1 MSHHDPV
8 REVRLQKLQE
18 LREANH
24 DPYAAESWPTTHLPA
39 EIHANYEA
47 LENQDVSCAGRIVA
61 IRVMGKAA
69 FADIWR
75 DGDKIQIY
83 VKRDDV
89 GDELWHVFKETDIG
103 DIVGVKGFVFKTRT
117 GETSIHVKDLR
128 VLAKCLHTLPIG
140 KEKEGERW
148 YGLSDVEERYRH
160 RYLDLIANPDSR
172 EIFLKRSAI
181 LSTTRR
187 FLDERGFIEVETPVL
202 QTEAGG
208 AAARP
213 FLTFHNALEIEL
225 KLRISLELHLK
236 RLIVGGFDKV
246 YEIGRVFRNEG
257 ISTRH
262 NPEFTLLELY
272 QAYAQMEDIQAL
284 VEELCRE
291 LARTVFGSETLEV
304 QGQKIDFGKP
314 WRRIDLLDA
323 IEQYAGVKP
332 SAFETLESA
341 KRAMEE
347 KGLPTEKEDDVGG
360 IIEKFLERF
369 VEPHLQ
375 EPTFVENYPIETS
388 PLAKKHP
395 TRPGL
400 TRRFEGYIRGREVCN
415 AFSELNDP
423 LDQRERM
430 ERQAALLAK
439 GNLEAN
445 PLDEDFLYALEIG
458 MPPTAGLGIGMD
470 RLVMTLT
477 GAESIRDV
485 ILFPT
490 LRPERKED

>member
-304 QGQKIDFGKP
+304 QGQKIDFSKP

-347 KGLPTEKEDDVGG
+347 KGLPTEKE
-360 IIEKFLERF
+360 
-369 VEPHLQ
+369 
-375 EPTFVENYPIETS
+375 
-388 PLAKKHP
+388 
-395 TRPGL
+395 
-400 TRRFEGYIRGREVCN
+400 
-415 AFSELNDP
+415 
-423 LDQRERM
+423 
-430 ERQAALLAK
+430 
-439 GNLEAN
+439 
-445 PLDEDFLYALEIG
+445 
-458 MPPTAGLGIGMD
+458 
-470 RLVMTLT
+470 
-477 GAESIRDV
+477 
-485 ILFPT
+485 
-490 LRPERKED
+490 